1 MSSKRRFRGGG
12 RRFIQLYHNVK
23 NSQAY
28 HDLSVYGRCAL
39 IELLSRHTGINNG
52 MIGLGVRELSNALK
66 CSHGTAIKAF
76 RELDDAGLARP
87 VKPGAWRGKKASEW
101 RLTFYRCEATGE
113 LPILNWEPR
122 SEVTSESAKDH
133 VGKRKIPLRSRG
145 KAQTPK
151 NPIVESALRSRGEAH
166 IDIYQ
171 EGTASSTV
179 TEPASWETSS
189 EGEREVPN
197 NFGSLETQKFDD
209 PRIVSLRNWGA
220 GSQLKPWTRP
230 TILSDE
236 PRDFHKW
243 PVAPDEVAA

>member
-52 MIGLGVRELSNALK
+52 MIGLGVRELSNAIK

-122 SEVTSESAKDH
+122 SEVTSESAKGH

-166 IDIYQ
+166 VDIYQ
-171 EGTASSTV
+171 EGTDLVRGSYGA
-179 TEPASWETSS
+179 TEAQS
-189 EGEREVPN
+189 ERISN
-197 NFGSLETQKFDD
+197 NFAPSLQTKIIIDD
-209 PRIVSLRNWGA
+209 PRVQSLARWGKA
-220 GSQLKPWTRP
+220 ATWKPWSKP

-236 PRDFHKW
+236 PRDLSEF
-243 PVAPDEVAA
+243 PADDMAA